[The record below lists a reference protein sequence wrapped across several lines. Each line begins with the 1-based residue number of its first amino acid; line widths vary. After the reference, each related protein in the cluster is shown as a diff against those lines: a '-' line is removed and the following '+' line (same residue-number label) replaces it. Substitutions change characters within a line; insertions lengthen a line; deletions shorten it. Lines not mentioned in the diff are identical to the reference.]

1 MFRFFVGKAG
11 EGDMGR
17 SRTWISSR
25 EEDVYGPVKTIG
37 PKLKRPRRVSPSR
50 INLRDEIPD
59 KDGGNIQPG
68 VAVGG
73 RDERSCEEIEV
84 GVEDRGKSEESC
96 EEIEVEDDR
105 TEEEEEYEVEESYEE
120 IEEDDEE
127 CEEEDEEKEE
137 DEDIEG
143 KESYEIGRNEDSCEE
158 NEEAAAANNGGKG
171 GSSDTAKL
179 SGNGSISVTLTDP
192 ELLDCPVCFLPLTA
206 PVFQCQQG
214 HIACAYCC
222 SDLKYK
228 CPSCNFNIGYIRNT
242 AIENILKST
251 KVACP
256 NARYGCNET
265 MSYPELYEHEEICNR
280 ARFVC
285 PFSDCDFIG
294 PYGHFHLH
302 FLESC
307 RDIYILYNATEHP
320 GNLIS
325 VSCFS
330 HFWNG
335 GATYSIM
342 VKTRRA
348 PLKFDS
354 CAKNLQNLDEEKT
367 SLASL
372 LVPSNLFDLK
382 GQLSLSIHISAP

>member
-1 MFRFFVGKAG
+1 M
-11 EGDMGR
+11 
-17 SRTWISSR
+17 
-25 EEDVYGPVKTIG
+25 
-37 PKLKRPRRVSPSR
+37 KLTSD
-50 INLRDEIPD
+50 NLF
-59 KDGGNIQPG
+59 
-68 VAVGG
+68 
-73 RDERSCEEIEV
+73 
-84 GVEDRGKSEESC
+84 
-96 EEIEVEDDR
+96 
-105 TEEEEEYEVEESYEE
+105 Y
-120 IEEDDEE
+120 
-127 CEEEDEEKEE
+127 
-137 DEDIEG
+137 
-143 KESYEIGRNEDSCEE
+143 
-158 NEEAAAANNGGKG
+158 
-171 GSSDTAKL
+171 
-179 SGNGSISVTLTDP
+179 
-192 ELLDCPVCFLPLTA
+192 VCVVL
-206 PVFQCQQG
+206 QCQQG

-302 FLESC
+302 FLGKHYNSTVQFRYNKDFPITINIDQKVIILQEESC

-354 CAKNLQNLDEEKT
+354 CAKNLQNLDEEKA

-372 LVPSNLFDLK
+372 LVPSNLFDSK